1 MKKFAAAA
9 LALVMVLLCFS
20 GCANNKKTFYTDK
33 DNFEMKLYPNGEK
46 VASGLTAVQIIVNTP
61 NVEAGAGEIAIYKA
75 SDDELMVKY
84 DMRLDGK
91 KIYINTSNDPAY
103 SQIIVPLPTDKC
115 FESGESYYVTMDE
128 KFIYVDDIKGSTKKV
143 EKGEWEFTVANY
155 GYDGNIAEMPITY
168 LVGSTVSVPVKLGD
182 NAVHAVLLYDN
193 VSVLNSDLREL
204 SESGTFEIET
214 LSAGTST
221 ISIMFLDENGMYV
234 DTLGFTI
241 TVK

>member
-1 MKKFAAAA
+1 MKKFVAAA

-91 KIYINTSNDPAY
+91 KIYINTSSDPAY
-103 SQIIVPLPTDKC
+103 SQIIVPLPADKC

-155 GYDGNIAEMPITY
+155 GYDGNLWEAPF
-168 LVGSTVSVPVKLGD
+168 P
-182 NAVHAVLLYDN
+182 
-193 VSVLNSDLREL
+193 
-204 SESGTFEIET
+204 FP
-214 LSAGTST
+214 
-221 ISIMFLDENGMYV
+221 
-234 DTLGFTI
+234 
-241 TVK
+241 